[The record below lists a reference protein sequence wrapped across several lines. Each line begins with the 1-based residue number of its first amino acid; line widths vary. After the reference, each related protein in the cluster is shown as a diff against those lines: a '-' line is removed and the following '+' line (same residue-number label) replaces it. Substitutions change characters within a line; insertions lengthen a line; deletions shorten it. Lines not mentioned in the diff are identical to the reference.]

1 MKAGHVAFLGRPN
14 AGKSTL
20 LNRIMG
26 VKIAIV
32 SDKPQTT
39 RRRIMGV
46 KNYPDGQVAFVDTP
60 GVHRPMHRLN
70 VRMVDVALDAMREV
84 DVVALVIDAST
95 HPGTGDRFVLKRLAG
110 LTAPT
115 ILVLNKVDVI
125 AKVELLPMIEGYRRA
140 YSFAEIV
147 PASALFGTNIELLER
162 LFLRYLPGGDPIYP
176 ADYLTDQ
183 PERAIAG
190 ELVREQVLR
199 LTRAE
204 MPFSTA
210 VVVDRFEEPGDG
222 KLYRLFCSIL
232 VDRESQKPIVVGK
245 GGAMIK
251 EIGTAA
257 RHELE
262 RSFGAKVYLDL
273 HVKVK
278 RNWRDDER
286 VLDEIDIHRE
296 R

>member
-1 MKAGHVAFLGRPN
+1 
-14 AGKSTL
+14 
-20 LNRIMG
+20 
-26 VKIAIV
+26 
-32 SDKPQTT
+32 
-39 RRRIMGV
+39 
-46 KNYPDGQVAFVDTP
+46 
-60 GVHRPMHRLN
+60 VHRPMHRLN